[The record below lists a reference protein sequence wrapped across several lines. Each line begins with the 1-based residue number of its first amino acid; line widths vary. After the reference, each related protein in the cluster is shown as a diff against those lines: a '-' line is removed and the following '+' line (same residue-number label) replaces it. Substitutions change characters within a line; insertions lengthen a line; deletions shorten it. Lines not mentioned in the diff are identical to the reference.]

1 MAFAGV
7 EQTRSLYRKR
17 RGRTLSLLL
26 LRRCDA
32 AVVNV
37 RSARHEDADT
47 VAALL
52 DEATVWVN
60 ELGFS
65 QWPLPFPRDE
75 LAAAIDRGEVYV
87 VEAEDGDA
95 VATVTMLGDDP
106 TYWGDRP
113 PDAYYVHKLAVR
125 RDQAG
130 RGIGAAV
137 VEWANAEAAEAG
149 REFLRL
155 DCLGDNPGIRDYY
168 EGLGFE
174 HRGDLVLG
182 GRNMSLYER
191 SVR

>member
-1 MAFAGV
+1 V
-7 EQTRSLYRKR
+7 KVR
-17 RGRTLSLLL
+17 RAHQE
-26 LRRCDA
+26 D
-32 AVVNV
+32 AVV
-37 RSARHEDADT
+37 
-47 VAALL
+47 VAGLL

-60 ELGFS
+60 DLGFS
-65 QWPLPFPRDE
+65 QWPLPFPRDQ
-75 LAAAIDRGEVYV
+75 LAGAIERGEVYV
-87 VEAEDGDA
+87 VESEDGEA
-95 VATVTMLGDDP
+95 VATVSMLPDDP
-106 TYWGDRP
+106 LYWGDQP

-168 EGLGFE
+168 EDLGFE
-174 HRGDLVLG
+174 HRGDVVLD
-182 GRNMSLYER
+182 GRTISLYER